1 MFEVEAK
8 CPKKK
13 CEGYAQASVTYDE
26 GNTSGP
32 CEDCGA
38 QVGFHYKIEIDGV
51 HLEHRGTKTKAR
63 KTRF

>member
-1 MFEVEAK
+1 MFELEVK

-13 CEGYAQASVTYDE
+13 CKGYAVASVTDDE

-38 QVGFHYKIEIDGV
+38 QVGFHYTIEAELYDLLVGVYIDSV
-51 HLEHRGTKTKAR
+51 HLEDN
-63 KTRF
+63 